1 MEKYGGRLQGI
12 MRTLKYVDLKS
23 LRKGILRVSYLTNT
37 CFVACLFFCV
47 LVCFFCF
54 IACLIAN
61 ALKSGH
67 CVICIRHVGSFFFFY
82 LQGRGVVRSN
92 DEMDKKCA
100 RGALGESRGMP
111 HGKF

>member
-23 LRKGILRVSYLTNT
+23 LRKGILRYLTLQIP
-37 CFVACLFFCV
+37 VSL
-47 LVCFFCF
+47 LVCFF
-54 IACLIAN
+54 ACLSAF
-61 ALKSGH
+61 LFYRVPH
-67 CVICIRHVGSFFFFY
+67 CKRIEIRSLCHMHQACRKFFFYY

-100 RGALGESRGMP
+100 RGALGEGGGMP